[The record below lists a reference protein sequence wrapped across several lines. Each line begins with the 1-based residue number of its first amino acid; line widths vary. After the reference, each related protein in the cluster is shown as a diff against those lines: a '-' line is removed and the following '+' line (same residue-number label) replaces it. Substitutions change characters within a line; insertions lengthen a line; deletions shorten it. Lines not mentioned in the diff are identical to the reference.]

1 MSHPLSSGRPR
12 SRSQARH
19 GLKRQQQLLIWT
31 LLGESVRPV
40 TPNNRQRCSP
50 SLFSFGAAALRLFR
64 SRMSETTPL
73 LGGGGDDGRGRRG
86 SVNAAKPA
94 GGEYISPRERNMGII
109 GSIASVMNAV
119 IGTGILALP
128 VAFSGV
134 GVVLGIVVMA
144 VCALL
149 CFVSLLGLGQV
160 IVKVGG
166 VSYGHTMDLA
176 IGGAAGTIISAIVLA
191 FCWGVCVI
199 YSVVIS
205 ANLTDLLF
213 EQGLITETIIPGIEN
228 RQFWIL
234 ATTVCVLIP
243 LCMLPNFDKLKYA
256 AMFATSSM
264 VYLTGVIAGFLI
276 LSATRAAVPVWE
288 AGREPVPGAAEGV
301 RTPIGPRE
309 DRVTSPLLHPE
320 ICCVPLY
327 TEADAVPGCLIG
339 TEDEC
344 CAATGGEVCCT
355 EEVLANG
362 ILPWFGSEAWIL
374 DASDPGDIFSSF
386 STYVLPTTY

>member
-1 MSHPLSSGRPR
+1 
-12 SRSQARH
+12 
-19 GLKRQQQLLIWT
+19 
-31 LLGESVRPV
+31 
-40 TPNNRQRCSP
+40 
-50 SLFSFGAAALRLFR
+50 
-64 SRMSETTPL
+64 MSETTPL
-73 LGGGGDDGRGRRG
+73 LGGGDDGRGRRG

-288 AGREPVPGAAEGV
+288 AGREPVPAPPRACAPRSARARTASPRRCSTRRSAACRSTRR
-301 RTPIGPRE
+301 RTPSPAASSAPRTSAARRRGARSAARRRSWRTVSCRGSARRRGYSTPATPE
-309 DRVTSPLLHPE
+309 ISSHPSPRTCYLLHTNYLTYCPLSFCLRFAKPSSRLSPLALPALLWH
-320 ICCVPLY
+320 
-327 TEADAVPGCLIG
+327 AAVS
-339 TEDEC
+339 
-344 CAATGGEVCCT
+344 A
-355 EEVLANG
+355 
-362 ILPWFGSEAWIL
+362 
-374 DASDPGDIFSSF
+374 PGDR
-386 STYVLPTTY
+386 YCAPL